1 MDCPVCWDK
10 FEDSAFSLTC
20 GHLFHRK
27 CIAPLV
33 STRSSR
39 LVCPLCRKK
48 SKATFHRHSIREV
61 FFTSTT
67 HPSEASSRTSGT
79 HHARPPAEVVV
90 RDQNLK
96 HVDTAARAFEDVI
109 VRLAETRLDAIED
122 AVGAQLLEL
131 DSERRRWKRQWK
143 QAEQEVARLEAE
155 LREARR
161 ERDNLRKGIRKVEVK
176 ADGLEVSVFLTS

>member
-1 MDCPVCWDK
+1 
-10 FEDSAFSLTC
+10 
-20 GHLFHRK
+20 
-27 CIAPLV
+27 
-33 STRSSR
+33 
-39 LVCPLCRKK
+39 
-48 SKATFHRHSIREV
+48 
-61 FFTSTT
+61 
-67 HPSEASSRTSGT
+67 
-79 HHARPPAEVVV
+79 VVV

-96 HVDTAARAFEDVI
+96 HVDAAARAFEDVI
-109 VRLAETRLDAIED
+109 VRLADARLNAIED

-161 ERDNLRKGIRKVEVK
+161 ERDSLRKGVRKVEVK